1 MDQPQLVAPSPG
13 QVVDEAKTAAPSRD
27 AADLAKSAEREKWRA
42 SLREANRHVWLHGP
56 HGSGDNLD
64 ASLKRNSAFIK
75 RLKQTN
81 LADAK
86 DALVKEVQLLS
97 LSKYLDELIPS
108 IPEILW
114 KATTLKDRYAAIEIL
129 CALHARFGGSEFT
142 EPLLKVME
150 QEIVPP
156 PPKSQDASNEQAQ
169 KEAAL
174 VARQRSLLRG
184 VTEMVLVG
192 LVGPM
197 TQSEGVCAPGLNWLY
212 EQLRKM
218 LSQDRDLVYT
228 SVAQAILRS
237 YGSLLLVPMETH
249 EAGQPGVPMGK
260 LAEDAVISEAQSLK
274 FRKLFE
280 AYYAMLARRA
290 QREHERL
297 QEQEQR
303 NSDAYIRS
311 GVVFDDR
318 QSAFERRVS
327 DVHTMIEAM
336 HAMAASLQV
345 ELPELRESDKDPS
358 APRFGVNLEATST
371 LAEMSAKME
380 QEYASGKSPWE
391 DEEMRKFYKDLCP
404 LNELLPASVL
414 EAAAVSSDETD
425 ARVQQSL
432 QHSLDR
438 LPTMCNQGTVDDV
451 AIELGFQLKSMS
463 ARRLSAP
470 LLHVPKHRWDMLPY
484 YARLIATLQP
494 YRPGLA
500 EAVVEHLNQKLRQ
513 QQSFRKPDRQLQSH
527 LIIYLGELTKF
538 GLVPEHIVFHLYK
551 VLLDDFSP
559 TSIEML
565 ALSIETCGR
574 YLHRMPA
581 TAARMQH
588 VLDLLRRKRLAHNL
602 SEQHTLLLDNA
613 YYKCVPPDRPIVTYR
628 EPSAMEQFITHVFT
642 HMLGHGSFDRTQAL
656 VKMLNWSDESIRA
669 HIFTLFTSPWLLTH
683 DTLPLLARLLSRIQQ
698 CHEAFVCEVLDTLS
712 EDIEADLLHLDFAG
726 HQRRLAR
733 VRYLGEC
740 HACFLVKPDAMLQQL
755 YRLCVPQPQRKDP
768 PNDYTRVRMACTLLP
783 YFGKAFQKPPYKQRL
798 DHVCAVL
805 QHYILSK
812 DEPPVEVAYL
822 LQDSFSHLGVSRD
835 GRVNH
840 KRLAKRL
847 REAQPYLVKLDLGKR
862 MAGKRPAH
870 RDDGDK
876 GDGDDDDDDNGDEED
891 DDDDDDPE
899 RQAAQQAALDERA
912 EADVEQE
919 LAMLMADTGG
929 PSAAPSGMA
938 LEQTRSMLARAHV
951 PRRRLEAND
960 QHMVFSLVS
969 RKQTQD
975 IHVPTDASISMH
987 ARQQQAEAEAERQQL
1002 KAYVLAYRERE
1013 ES

>member
-1 MDQPQLVAPSPG
+1 MDQPQLVAPSHG

-42 SLREANRHVWLHGP
+42 SLREANQHVWLHGP

-97 LSKYLDELIPS
+97 LTKYLDELIPS

-197 TQSEGVCAPGLNWLY
+197 TQSEGVCAPGLTWLY

-404 LNELLPASVL
+404 LDELLPASVL
-414 EAAAVSSDETD
+414 EAAAASSDETD

-463 ARRLSAP
+463 ARRLSAA

-755 YRLCVPQPQRKDP
+755 YRLCVPQPQRKDA

-847 REAQPYLVKLDLGKR
+847 REAQPYLAKLDLGKR

-870 RDDGDK
+870 RDDGDN
-876 GDGDDDDDDNGDEED
+876 DDDNDDDHDDEEDD